1 VILSPGNDEACLRH
15 LVDMARELHHT
26 TLVRD
31 VAHRLGTPKAVIAWL
46 RSLPQSDDDG
56 DERYQFVRCDV
67 PQRTRLFPADPNCF
81 ERVFAALSLL
91 EVLEPSVARMP
102 LTIDHPA
109 RHTGVVEARGGQW
122 VPLDLFPRRNDSA
135 QTGRDIL
142 KGIHNYVGKP
152 LLSFFL
158 GKDTGGM
165 VADTVGGLEDQ
176 LTQIGQNKSAPAP
189 QVRPKPRPAPRPQPP
204 RPSVSPDMGAGL
216 ASAMTNAATTMAT
229 MATTKPNQI
238 SQGGSS
244 NEEAQTQTRGP
255 SPRMDDA
262 PGARVPAASAP
273 ETQET
278 AQRWGRWRW

>member
-176 LTQIGQNKSAPAP
+176 LTQIGQNKPAPAP
-189 QVRPKPRPAPRPQPP
+189 QVRPKPRFAPRPQPP
-204 RPSVSPDMGAGL
+204 RPSVSPDMGAGM

-244 NEEAQTQTRGP
+244 NEEAQTRGP